1 MGGGCEL
8 GHEAAQLKEHE
19 GRPAEWGD
27 QGEVGGGRGW
37 SLGGQG
43 EVSGRSAGGRREI
56 GVHWARERDA
66 PLCST
71 TSYSVPSAAWRGPG
85 SEVAWGGVSD
95 CVRTISL
102 DRGEPS
108 SLH

>member
-43 EVSGRSAGGRREI
+43 EVSGRSAGGRREV
-56 GVHWARERDA
+56 GGRSACTGRASATLPCA
-66 PLCST
+66 PLPFTLCRLRRG
-71 TSYSVPSAAWRGPG
+71 VGRGVGWRGVG
-85 SEVAWGGVSD
+85 
-95 CVRTISL
+95 
-102 DRGEPS
+102 
-108 SLH
+108 